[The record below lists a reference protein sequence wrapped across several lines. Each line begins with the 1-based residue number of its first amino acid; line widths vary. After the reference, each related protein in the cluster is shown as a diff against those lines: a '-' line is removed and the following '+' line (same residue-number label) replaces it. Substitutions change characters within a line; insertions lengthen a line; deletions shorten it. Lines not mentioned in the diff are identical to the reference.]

1 MQFSDSDKTIFE
13 GMDGGSQELPRSFKQ
28 VTVSPGHEARSSV
41 YIAQQTSI
49 EEYTPGLNPL
59 VNAAAH
65 LLLEMVSLRAGGE
78 GHTGAPIETER
89 SEQDDD
95 PNLEKLRNRLESE
108 IRGFETRAM
117 GYEIDNSH
125 VLAARYLLCTAL
137 DESVST
143 SRIGAGG
150 GWARQ
155 ALLSTFHNE
164 TWGGEKFFQILE
176 RCMQQPARNLYL
188 LELIY
193 LLLSLGFEGRYKLQ
207 ARGPIELE
215 SLREKIY
222 RQIRLLRGE
231 PSPDLCKKLPQGK
244 YKNKIYAYVPLW
256 LLTTLVAICLAVTF
270 AGFAHILDN
279 RAAPLLRQFAIHGS
293 GDKELSK

>member
-1 MQFSDSDKTIFE
+1 MQFADSEKTIFE
-13 GMDGGSQELPRSFKQ
+13 GMDGGSQELPSSFRQ
-28 VTVSPGHEARSSV
+28 VTVSPGHDARSSV

-59 VNAAAH
+59 VNAAGH
-65 LLLEMVSLRAGGE
+65 LLLEMVALRAA
-78 GHTGAPIETER
+78 GAGQAGTASETER
-89 SEQDDD
+89 PEQDDD
-95 PNLEKLRNRLESE
+95 PGLEKLRTRLESE
-108 IRGFETRAM
+108 IRGFETRAL

-164 TWGGEKFFQILE
+164 TWGGEKFFQVLD

-188 LELIY
+188 LELVY

-215 SLREKIY
+215 SLRERIY

-231 PSPDLCKKLPQGK
+231 PSPDLCKKPPQEK

-256 LLTTLVAICLAVTF
+256 LLAALVAICLAVTF
-270 AGFAHILDN
+270 AGLSHILDN
-279 RAAPLLRQFAIHGS
+279 RAKPLLHQFAVHGS
-293 GDKELSK
+293 GDKEGNK